1 MARATWNGTTL
12 AESDETVIVEGNHYF
27 PPDSVNRDYFS
38 DSETQTR
45 CAWKGTASY
54 LDVVVEGD
62 TNSDAAF
69 YYPTPSDAASEIKD
83 YVAFWR
89 GVEVDA

>member
-1 MARATWNGTTL
+1 MARATWNGATL
-12 AESDETVIVEGNHYF
+12 ADSNETVIVEGNHYF
-27 PPDSVNRDYFS
+27 PPDSVNRDYFAN
-38 DSETQTR
+38 SETHTQ

-62 TNSDAAF
+62 INSDAAF

-89 GVEVDA
+89 GVEVKA